1 MDVTRL
7 IGALRAG
14 DGRAPTAR
22 EGGPGFESFLP
33 ADDGPARRA
42 TERPDAPA
50 RRPERA
56 ERSEHRADQ
65 RRAEQHRADERR
77 IEERRAQRRS
87 EERRAEQRRA
97 EQRRAE
103 ERRAEERR
111 AESERAERRADAR
124 TDARRAEEQ
133 RQAERAAAR
142 AEARAERDP
151 PDAAAAQTPTRRD
164 DAPDAA
170 RRARPAA
177 ERPDDA
183 GLPRP
188 PGESGELSGALGMVG
203 LVEWLQ
209 GRVAADAPPIRDAA
223 PLDPPPAPDADIDDE
238 AIDLDDLHLD
248 LELEA
253 DAEGGPEAEFT
264 RLLEARSL
272 SDALSRG
279 PARTQPDSVQIGP
292 QRSGDGGAPI
302 GPAPLPAAARIG
314 DAGLAARAGAT
325 PTALPQGVDESSIMR
340 QISDALRLREGRGE
354 GTRTAEIQLHP
365 AELGRVRVRIQMEA
379 GAARVFVAAEH
390 AAVGDLLGA
399 GLDQLRRDLLAQG
412 VQIAHLEVRSGLA
425 EDGGG
430 RRDAPEHEEA
440 EEREAPAE
448 APRPTARRPRGRID
462 LEA

>member
-56 ERSEHRADQ
+56 ERSEN
-65 RRAEQHRADERR
+65 RADERR
-77 IEERRAQRRS
+77 AQRRADERRADERRAQRRS
-87 EERRAEQRRA
+87 EERRAEA
-97 EQRRAE
+97 EQAQ
-103 ERRAEERR
+103 
-111 AESERAERRADAR
+111 RRADAR
-124 TDARRAEEQ
+124 RTEERREAERAAQAE
-133 RQAERAAAR
+133 QAERA
-142 AEARAERDP
+142 EQTERDP

-399 GLDQLRRDLLAQG
+399 GLEQLRRDLLAQG